1 MMQSEE
7 RPVAIARL
15 TRPATAATIGEA
27 RRWATM
33 FAGEHG
39 MERRQQDDLEAA
51 VSEAVTGTVNVPE
64 SGEVG
69 DVDLAIATD
78 GDWLTVRIEDRGCA
92 TGPMSYDRGLGLMTT
107 PADRIEF
114 GPSVGG
120 DGTTVLMEFPVSAGD
135 RVRSAERPS

>member
-27 RRWATM
+27 RRWATT

-39 MERRQQDDLEAA
+39 MDRSRRDDLEEA
-51 VSEAVTGTVNVPE
+51 VSEAVTGTVDALE
-64 SGEVG
+64 EGEAG
-69 DVDLAIATD
+69 DVALAIATD
-78 GDWLTVRIEDRGCA
+78 GDWLTVRIEEQGCA
-92 TGPMSYDRGLGLMTT
+92 TGPMSYDRGLGLLTT

-114 GPSVGG
+114 GPSIGC
-120 DGTTVLMEFPVSAGD
+120 DGTTVVMEFPV
-135 RVRSAERPS
+135 RLRSAERPS